1 MNKKIKL
8 LALILVFNLLAFIS
22 PETIPG
28 NKAFAAGN
36 TYDIS
41 EFFWLTDNDTNIYS
55 KKELDDVNYKELNK
69 GDKIKNG
76 TDVDDTNK
84 VTINYDY
91 DGTSQ
96 SDTISGNSE
105 YTIISENGITQWK
118 ITEIQGQ
125 RNYGSPSVP
134 FEMTLTPLARDY
146 DFTINGEN
154 SSKVSILDRN
164 GNDISN
170 MNINYSQSN
179 NTYKIKGTENYY
191 KINLVGAT
199 LNGNNIVEYSP
210 GTGGT
215 VELIINGNNVGN
227 FGTGTIEIEVELVVD
242 LSRIQVGD
250 ILHPGDSVSG
260 SKSIQWASRSV
271 IDNGVI
277 KDYPDVAGQQDA
289 SFDGWKVVSV
299 SNSLIE
305 VEPVI
310 QSTES
315 QTISI
320 VIKLRNK

>member
-28 NKAFAAGN
+28 NKAFAAGT

-41 EFFWLTDNDTNIYS
+41 EFFGLTDGNTNIS
-55 KKELDDVNYKELNK
+55 GGKRLTNVANKELNK
-69 GDKIKNG
+69 GDKIENR
-76 TDVDDTNK
+76 TNDE
-84 VTINYDY
+84 VEINYY
-91 DGTSQ
+91 GTSQ

-105 YTIISENGITQWK
+105 YTIISENGITQWE
-118 ITEIQGQ
+118 ITNIQGQ
-125 RNYGSPSVP
+125 RNYDSPSVP
-134 FEMTLTPLARDY
+134 FKMTLAPLARDY

-179 NTYKIKGTENYY
+179 NTYKIKGIEDYY
-191 KINLVGAT
+191 EITSVAAT
-199 LNGNNIVEYSP
+199 LNGNNIGEYSP

-227 FGTGTIEIEVELVVD
+227 YGTGTIEIEVELVVD

-260 SKSIQWASRSV
+260 SKNIQWDSR
-271 IDNGVI
+271 GVI
-277 KDYPDVAGQQDA
+277 VDGAIEDYPNVAGQQDE
-289 SFDGWKVVSV
+289 SFEGWKVISV
-299 SNSLIE
+299 SDDLIK
-305 VEPVI
+305 VEPI
-310 QSTES
+310 IDNAES